1 MAVGG
6 WLRRDRRPRRWNRAG
21 TGSVRKVRQI
31 ERSESGIRAM
41 VMSAIVA
48 LCSLR
53 PFQCR
58 TLTRLC
64 SPGPA
69 PRTSR
74 ATTRATAVSAGTV
87 CASSIVGRASDA
99 PSGSAAARATR
110 ARPTPR
116 WPLDDVPAISDGT
129 RSYRRRAAVAAD
141 FAGHRAAGR
150 PALPPSVRRSI
161 ACRGCVADG
170 ALRYEQTATTSWT
183 SSASLSA

>member
-6 WLRRDRRPRRWNRAG
+6 WLRRDRRPRRWKPSGDGKCAKSAANR
-21 TGSVRKVRQI
+21 TLR
-31 ERSESGIRAM
+31 IRHQSNGN
-41 VMSAIVA
+41 VGNRRA
-48 LCSLR
+48 LLLR